1 MKEPYRFVYKAVAV
15 FLYGI
20 FAMGIGYCGIYLLLS
35 YASPANLPA
44 ALSDHTGLLTLGL
57 GFCCLG
63 LLATLTYLMRGAG
76 RRPEAEGFF
85 PGWQEKIPL
94 DLYLLLSISALCAIL
109 TPLVQNL
116 PNWIYTEASL
126 LIALPGL
133 AVFALLI
140 LALLMTLATRFK
152 LGGWWRNTVIYWV
165 LSLCLRFLRWL
176 WRSIRGLF
184 DALPAIWPVALL
196 SGVFLFAAFLM
207 GATGMY
213 SSLGVLLWLGIC
225 GGVFLLCCYGA
236 IQFGAIQ
243 KVTEQLAEGKLE
255 AKVHTEKLL
264 PPFRRHGEAVNR
276 IGQGIH
282 KAVAEQLKSE
292 RFKTELI
299 TNVSHD
305 LKTPLTSI
313 VNYVDLLGKEQLDNP
328 RATEYVAVLRRQAQR
343 LKKLTEDLVE
353 ASKASSG
360 AMAVNRVPM
369 ELGELLSQCNAEYAE
384 RLLAANLEL
393 VTDCPAGVQVLADG
407 RLLWRVFDNLLGNA
421 CKYSQPG
428 TRVYIT
434 VEAAQEQVLV
444 QVKNISREVLNVTPE
459 ALMERFVRGDSSRS
473 AEGSGLGLS
482 IAKSLMELNEG
493 KLELA
498 IDGDLFKAILTM
510 EKP

>member
-1 MKEPYRFVYKAVAV
+1 MKAHYRFLYKAVAV

-196 SGVFLFAAFLM
+196 SGIFLFAAFLM
-207 GATGMY
+207 GATGLY
-213 SSLGVLLWLGIC
+213 SGLGVLLWLGIC
-225 GGVFLLCCYGA
+225 GGIFLLCCYGA

-255 AKVHTEKLL
+255 A
-264 PPFRRHGEAVNR
+264 
-276 IGQGIH
+276 
-282 KAVAEQLKSE
+282 
-292 RFKTELI
+292 
-299 TNVSHD
+299 
-305 LKTPLTSI
+305 
-313 VNYVDLLGKEQLDNP
+313 
-328 RATEYVAVLRRQAQR
+328 
-343 LKKLTEDLVE
+343 
-353 ASKASSG
+353 
-360 AMAVNRVPM
+360 
-369 ELGELLSQCNAEYAE
+369 
-384 RLLAANLEL
+384 
-393 VTDCPAGVQVLADG
+393 
-407 RLLWRVFDNLLGNA
+407 
-421 CKYSQPG
+421 
-428 TRVYIT
+428 
-434 VEAAQEQVLV
+434 
-444 QVKNISREVLNVTPE
+444 
-459 ALMERFVRGDSSRS
+459 
-473 AEGSGLGLS
+473 
-482 IAKSLMELNEG
+482 
-493 KLELA
+493 
-498 IDGDLFKAILTM
+498 
-510 EKP
+510 